1 MTTKPFAHPADM
13 TTGQALGC
21 LRVLLSLRQPR
32 GKPVVYK
39 LPISVHKL
47 SNFNLFNKYFDK
59 IPQNNR
65 LIIFNM
71 QAGIPKKPTTMLVPQ
86 QMVPSSAGLTFLL
99 VEDVRLAAPKIFLEL
114 NLNKVAIAGLNRAQM
129 KDILVT
135 ADETTDAIVEQDN
148 KRLTLDQATEKWRE
162 IVTEMG
168 WNSECKEYIFTVSGN
183 YGKISNKTVAAGKT
197 VAFDIESLS
206 DGTPILF
213 DSDWFDTLKSVTRKR
228 PSHDITWSE
237 AEAKKQE
244 EETEANRNLVP
255 QSEETEDKESQ
266 IERLKEQLEEA
277 KLKGEERERELTN
290 YYKNRVQ
297 VLQSNLDA
305 MAEDNVQTEELEK
318 KRIESL
324 QTELQTQRHDMVI
337 KNQEIENLK
346 KQTEQKNAE
355 NADINQQ
362 LAELRE
368 SIQSI
373 KQERLMKQ
381 EPKSV
386 SRLEKSHEDWEM
398 VSDSDDEEPIPSTS
412 TPKTKKI
419 SQVTK
424 SDLPAS
430 LTKLGMSVY
439 NPLKHDKIEYLLK
452 FITRTKDFNKPE
464 DLKFKKNLLYQALAD
479 DSKFIEEE
487 LTEDDLK
494 DMKSLIQA
502 IINQEYG
509 DSLDLM
515 KKFERT
521 QIRQGESHKKYFFR
535 VTHLYQLT
543 HNLSDQKDAHEKL
556 WTDYHNHALKIYFK
570 IEDSLPSGPKAKFN
584 ELMMESRNDQTMT
597 VKLIQSHLF
606 DTILKIYKDD
616 LIKAMG
622 SQAQVLPQ
630 VDAIKSR
637 NKERQYQTSK
647 VKDRKCWICN
657 ETSHQKKD
665 CPNRYNRRETK
676 TKPGSQQ
683 QGVQCYTCGGK
694 GHYSRECAT
703 KRNSKTGD
711 HPKWSGRK

>member
-1 MTTKPFAHPADM
+1 
-13 TTGQALGC
+13 
-21 LRVLLSLRQPR
+21 
-32 GKPVVYK
+32 
-39 LPISVHKL
+39 
-47 SNFNLFNKYFDK
+47 
-59 IPQNNR
+59 
-65 LIIFNM
+65 M
-71 QAGIPKKPTTMLVPQ
+71 QADIPKKPTTMLVPQ

-135 ADETTDAIVEQDN
+135 ADESTDAIVEQGN
-148 KRLTLDQATEKWRE
+148 KRLNFDEATEKWRE

-168 WNSECKEYIFTVSGN
+168 WNSECKEFIFTVSGN
-183 YGKISNKTVAAGKT
+183 YGKISSKTVAAGKT
-197 VAFDIESLS
+197 IAFDIAELN

-213 DSDWFDTLKSVTRKR
+213 DSDWFDALKNVTRKR

-237 AEAKKQE
+237 AEPKKQE
-244 EETEANRNLVP
+244 EETEANRNQVP
-255 QSEETEDKESQ
+255 ETEQTEDKESQ
-266 IERLKEQLEEA
+266 IERLQAELEEA
-277 KLKGEERERELTN
+277 NLKGEKRAQEITE
-290 YYKNRVQ
+290 YYQNRVQ
-297 VLQSNLDA
+297 VLQNNMNA
-305 MAEDNVQTEELEK
+305 MAEDDVQTEELEK

-346 KQTEQKNAE
+346 SQTEQKNVE
-355 NADINQQ
+355 NNNINKQ

-368 SIQSI
+368 TIQSMQQERLI
-373 KQERLMKQ
+373 KQER
-381 EPKSV
+381 KSA
-386 SRLEKSHEDWEM
+386 SRLEKSLEDWSM
-398 VSDSDDEEPIPSTS
+398 VSDSDDETPNQNTS

-419 SQVTK
+419 SQLAK

-487 LTEDDLK
+487 LTGNDLK

-515 KKFERT
+515 KKFEKT

-543 HNLSDQKDAHEKL
+543 HNLSDQKDEHDKL

-570 IEDSLPSGPKAKFN
+570 MEDSLPSGPKAKFN
-584 ELMMESRNDQTMT
+584 ELMMESRNNQTMT

-622 SQAQVLPQ
+622 SQAHVLPQ
-630 VDAIKSR
+630 IDAIKSSY
-637 NKERQYQTSK
+637 KKQQYQTSK
-647 VKDRKCWICN
+647 PKDRKCWICN
-657 ETSHQKKD
+657 EAGHLKKD

-676 TKPGSQQ
+676 TKSGSQHK
-683 QGVQCYTCGGK
+683 GVQCYTCGGN
-694 GHYSRECAT
+694 GHYSRECPT
-703 KRNSKTGD
+703 KRNNKTGE
-711 HPKWSGRK
+711 HPKWSEKKKPYL

>member
-1 MTTKPFAHPADM
+1 
-13 TTGQALGC
+13 
-21 LRVLLSLRQPR
+21 
-32 GKPVVYK
+32 
-39 LPISVHKL
+39 
-47 SNFNLFNKYFDK
+47 
-59 IPQNNR
+59 
-65 LIIFNM
+65 M
-71 QAGIPKKPTTMLVPQ
+71 QADIPKKPTTMLVPQ

-135 ADETTDAIVEQDN
+135 ADESTDAIVEQGN
-148 KRLTLDQATEKWRE
+148 KRLNFDEATEKWRE

-168 WNSECKEYIFTVSGN
+168 WNSECKEFIFTVSGN
-183 YGKISNKTVAAGKT
+183 YGKISSKTVAAGKT
-197 VAFDIESLS
+197 IAFDIAELN

-213 DSDWFDTLKSVTRKR
+213 DSDWFDALKNVTRKR

-237 AEAKKQE
+237 AEPKKQE
-244 EETEANRNLVP
+244 EETEANRNQVP
-255 QSEETEDKESQ
+255 ETEQTEDKESQ
-266 IERLKEQLEEA
+266 IERLQAELEEA
-277 KLKGEERERELTN
+277 NLKGEKRAQEITE
-290 YYKNRVQ
+290 YYQNRVQ
-297 VLQSNLDA
+297 VLQNNMNA
-305 MAEDNVQTEELEK
+305 MAEDDVQTEELEK

-346 KQTEQKNAE
+346 SQTEQKNVE
-355 NADINQQ
+355 NNKINKQ

-368 SIQSI
+368 TIQSMQQERLI
-373 KQERLMKQ
+373 KQER
-381 EPKSV
+381 KSA
-386 SRLEKSHEDWEM
+386 SRLEKSLEDWSM
-398 VSDSDDEEPIPSTS
+398 VSDSDDETPNQNTS

-419 SQVTK
+419 SQLAK

-430 LTKLGMSVY
+430 LNKLGMSVY

-487 LTEDDLK
+487 LTGNDLK

-515 KKFERT
+515 KKFEKT

-543 HNLSDQKDAHEKL
+543 HNLSDQKDEHDKL

-570 IEDSLPSGPKAKFN
+570 TEDSLPSGPKAKFN
-584 ELMMESRNDQTMT
+584 ELMMESRNNQTMT

-622 SQAQVLPQ
+622 SQAHVLPQ
-630 VDAIKSR
+630 IDAIKSSY
-637 NKERQYQTSK
+637 KKQQYQTSK
-647 VKDRKCWICN
+647 PKDRKCWICN
-657 ETSHQKKD
+657 EAGHLKKD

-676 TKPGSQQ
+676 TKSGSQHK
-683 QGVQCYTCGGK
+683 GVQCYTCGGN
-694 GHYSRECAT
+694 GHYSRECPT
-703 KRNSKTGD
+703 KRNNKTGE
-711 HPKWSGRK
+711 HPKWSEKKKPYL

>member
-1 MTTKPFAHPADM
+1 
-13 TTGQALGC
+13 
-21 LRVLLSLRQPR
+21 
-32 GKPVVYK
+32 
-39 LPISVHKL
+39 
-47 SNFNLFNKYFDK
+47 
-59 IPQNNR
+59 
-65 LIIFNM
+65 M
-71 QAGIPKKPTTMLVPQ
+71 QADIPKKPTTMLVPQ

-99 VEDVRLAAPKIFLEL
+99 VEEMRQAAPKIFLEL

-135 ADETTDAIVEQDN
+135 ADETTDAIVEQGN
-148 KRLTLDQATEKWRE
+148 KKLNFNEATEKWRE

-168 WNSECKEYIFTVSGN
+168 WNSECKEFIFTVSGK
-183 YGKISNKTVAAGKT
+183 YGKISSKTVAAGKT
-197 VAFDIESLS
+197 IAFDIAELN

-213 DSDWFDTLKSVTRKR
+213 DSDWFDALKNVTRKR

-237 AEAKKQE
+237 TEPKKQE
-244 EETEANRNLVP
+244 EETEANRNRVP
-255 QSEETEDKESQ
+255 ETEQIEDKESQ
-266 IERLKEQLEEA
+266 IERLQAELEEA
-277 KLKGEERERELTN
+277 NSKGEKREKEITE
-290 YYKNRVQ
+290 YYQNRIQ
-297 VLQSNLDA
+297 VLQNNMNA

-346 KQTEQKNAE
+346 NQTEQKNVE
-355 NADINQQ
+355 NDNINKQ

-368 SIQSI
+368 TIQSMQQERLI
-373 KQERLMKQ
+373 KQER
-381 EPKSV
+381 KSA
-386 SRLEKSHEDWEM
+386 SRLEKSLEDWSM
-398 VSDSDDEEPIPSTS
+398 VSDSDDEAPNQNTS
-412 TPKTKKI
+412 TPKAKRI
-419 SQVTK
+419 SQLAK

-479 DSKFIEEE
+479 DNKFIEEE
-487 LTEDDLK
+487 LTENDLK

-515 KKFERT
+515 KKFEKT

-543 HNLSDQKDAHEKL
+543 HNLSDQKDEHDKL
-556 WTDYHNHALKIYFK
+556 WTDYHNHSLKIYFK
-570 IEDSLPSGPKAKFN
+570 MEDSLPSGPKAKFN
-584 ELMMESRNDQTMT
+584 ELMMESRNNQTMT

-622 SQAQVLPQ
+622 SQAHVLPQ
-630 VDAIKSR
+630 IDAIKSSH
-637 NKERQYQTSK
+637 KKQQYQTSK
-647 VKDRKCWICN
+647 AKDRKCWICN
-657 ETSHQKKD
+657 EAGHLKKD

-676 TKPGSQQ
+676 TKSGSQHK
-683 QGVQCYTCGGK
+683 GVQCYTCGGN
-694 GHYSRECAT
+694 GHYSRECPT
-703 KRNSKTGD
+703 KRNNKTGE
-711 HPKWSGRK
+711 HPKWSEKKKPYL

>member
-1 MTTKPFAHPADM
+1 
-13 TTGQALGC
+13 
-21 LRVLLSLRQPR
+21 
-32 GKPVVYK
+32 
-39 LPISVHKL
+39 
-47 SNFNLFNKYFDK
+47 
-59 IPQNNR
+59 
-65 LIIFNM
+65 M
-71 QAGIPKKPTTMLVPQ
+71 QADIPKKPTTMLVPQ

-135 ADETTDAIVEQDN
+135 ADESTDAIVEQGN
-148 KRLTLDQATEKWRE
+148 KRLNFDEATEKWRE

-168 WNSECKEYIFTVSGN
+168 WNSECKEFIFTVSGN
-183 YGKISNKTVAAGKT
+183 YGKISSKTVAAGKT
-197 VAFDIESLS
+197 IAFDIAELN

-213 DSDWFDTLKSVTRKR
+213 DSDWFDALKNVTRKR

-237 AEAKKQE
+237 AEPKKQE
-244 EETEANRNLVP
+244 EETEANRNQVP
-255 QSEETEDKESQ
+255 ETEQTEDKESQ
-266 IERLKEQLEEA
+266 IERLQAELEEA
-277 KLKGEERERELTN
+277 NLKGEKRAQEITE
-290 YYKNRVQ
+290 YYQNRVQ
-297 VLQSNLDA
+297 VLQNNMNA
-305 MAEDNVQTEELEK
+305 MAEDDVQTEELEK

-346 KQTEQKNAE
+346 SQTEQKNVE
-355 NADINQQ
+355 NNNINKQ

-368 SIQSI
+368 TIQSMQQERLI
-373 KQERLMKQ
+373 KQER
-381 EPKSV
+381 KSA
-386 SRLEKSHEDWEM
+386 SRLEKSLEDWSM
-398 VSDSDDEEPIPSTS
+398 VSDSDDETPNQNTS

-419 SQVTK
+419 SQLAK

-487 LTEDDLK
+487 LTENDLK

-515 KKFERT
+515 KKFEKT

-543 HNLSDQKDAHEKL
+543 HNLSDQKDEHDKL

-570 IEDSLPSGPKAKFN
+570 MEDSLPSGPKAKFN
-584 ELMMESRNDQTMT
+584 ELMMESRNNQTMT

-622 SQAQVLPQ
+622 SQAHVLPQ
-630 VDAIKSR
+630 IDAIKSSY
-637 NKERQYQTSK
+637 KKQQYQTSK
-647 VKDRKCWICN
+647 AKDRTCWICN
-657 ETSHQKKD
+657 EAGHLKKD

-676 TKPGSQQ
+676 TKSGSQHK
-683 QGVQCYTCGGK
+683 GVQCYTCGGN
-694 GHYSRECAT
+694 GHYSRECPT
-703 KRNSKTGD
+703 KRNNKTGE
-711 HPKWSGRK
+711 HPKWSEKKKPYL